1 MLATMQR
8 ILQKLTRSRGA
19 SAQTKVIAKPA
30 SVRRRRAWAQAV
42 HQLVDRA
49 SRSRSGSQFPHPE
62 WEAPLLLST
71 NVVRAC
77 CPELLAVEAARLDAR
92 QPISAAAVQQ
102 LKTFLSDPGA
112 PPLFGGD
119 PVIARRAARQ
129 LQRRLA
135 EHPA

>member
-49 SRSRSGSQFPHPE
+49 SRGRSGSQFPHPE

-71 NVVRAC
+71 NYWRS
-77 CPELLAVEAARLDAR
+77 R
-92 QPISAAAVQQ
+92 QHAWTLGNPSQ
-102 LKTFLSDPGA
+102 
-112 PPLFGGD
+112 PP
-119 PVIARRAARQ
+119 PCSSSRRS
-129 LQRRLA
+129 
-135 EHPA
+135 